1 VFGST
6 FSSKSPSSNSS
17 SPSDIVILVIICAE
31 LAMVTYYTTLVIKK
45 IHCVKYLLPQLPLK
59 KQKQKTLIN
68 LPIDENGIT
77 NNLKKK
83 YVIKKA

>member
-1 VFGST
+1 
-6 FSSKSPSSNSS
+6 
-17 SPSDIVILVIICAE
+17 
-31 LAMVTYYTTLVIKK
+31 VIKK